1 MSIPVPSTTFMATL
15 HKEQL
20 LYKTKYSAGFG
31 ALFLPRYGKLLH
43 QWECVP
49 ILTIFQAQ
57 KKSRVENIEVEI
69 FHTGR
74 NNMFDIFLH
83 FFLLK

>member
-1 MSIPVPSTTFMATL
+1 MSTPVPSTTFMATL

-57 KKSRVENIEVEI
+57 KKSQVEI

-74 NNMFDIFLH
+74 NNMFDTFLH